1 MKEFKTAM
9 GVMLAIIIAAF
20 AAFITS
26 DVIDTLA
33 EDSLKEA
40 HHCTFVIPSE
50 FEPGSERGTFI
61 NKNYPMESSSVSYHI
76 YSNGNDVVMTN
87 REKMQ
92 KQEAFEKAVIDKSG
106 DLTRDE
112 YEKLLSDSYNSAY
125 GEDVSFTVESFDEVT
140 IDGYPGYKIV
150 SYYQASGEEV
160 VHQTVYMILS
170 KYKTFTIT
178 YQRAEDDECED
189 LFEQS
194 AQTIHVQ

>member
-1 MKEFKTAM
+1 MKKFKTAI
-9 GVMLAIIIAAF
+9 GVMLAIIMAIVAAY
-20 AAFITS
+20 ITS
-26 DVIDTLA
+26 DVIETLA

-50 FEPGSERGTFI
+50 FTPGTESGTFI
-61 NKNYPMESSSVSYHI
+61 NKNYPMESSSVSYYVHN
-76 YSNGNDVVMTN
+76 NGNDIVMTN
-87 REKMQ
+87 RERLQ
-92 KQEAFEKAVIDKSG
+92 KQEAFEEAVIDKSG

-125 GEDVSFTVESFDEVT
+125 GEDVGFSVEAFDEITV
-140 IDGYPGYKIV
+140 DGYPGYKIV
-150 SYYQASGEEV
+150 SSYQVSGEEV
-160 VHQTVYMILS
+160 VHQTVYMLLS